1 MVHTRA
7 IEWQRRNAFATFRA
21 ARSSMAGKA
30 DTNTGAIERGARTG
44 SSERTL
50 GPGETDTGSG
60 RQVRGIKARQWHHDF
75 WWRAAWR
82 RSGAPSPR
90 CAKMGKK

>member
-1 MVHTRA
+1 VHTRA
-7 IEWQRRNAFATFRA
+7 IEWSRRNAFAIFRA
-21 ARSSMAGKA
+21 TRSSTAGKA
-30 DTNTGAIERGARTG
+30 DTITGVIECGAHTG
-44 SSERTL
+44 FSERTL
-50 GPGETDTGSG
+50 DPCETDTRSG

-82 RSGAPSPR
+82 RSGAPSLR